1 MYTSQKLNHLFVP
14 CQPVIATAK
23 SPRPL
28 RSLCGSIHIRE
39 EKCMSFV
46 STQPEALTGAAGTLQ
61 GIGSAM
67 SAQNAA
73 VAAPTTGVVPAAA
86 DEVSALTAAQF
97 ATHAQMYQAVSA
109 QAAAIHEMFV
119 NTLGTS
125 AGSYAATEAAN
136 AIAAG

>member
-1 MYTSQKLNHLFVP
+1 
-14 CQPVIATAK
+14 
-23 SPRPL
+23 
-28 RSLCGSIHIRE
+28 
-39 EKCMSFV
+39 MSFV
-46 STQPEALTGAAGTLQ
+46 TTQPEALTSAAGALQ
-61 GIGSAM
+61 GIGSSM

-73 VAAPTTGVVPAAA
+73 AAAPTTGVIPAAA

-97 ATHAQMYQAVSA
+97 AAHAQLYQAVSA

-136 AIAAG
+136 AIAAC

>member
-1 MYTSQKLNHLFVP
+1 
-14 CQPVIATAK
+14 
-23 SPRPL
+23 
-28 RSLCGSIHIRE
+28 
-39 EKCMSFV
+39 MSFV
-46 STQPEALTGAAGTLQ
+46 STQPAALAAAAGSLQ

-86 DEVSALTAAQF
+86 DEASALTAAQF
-97 ATHAQMYQAVSA
+97 AAHAQMYQAVSA

>member
-1 MYTSQKLNHLFVP
+1 
-14 CQPVIATAK
+14 
-23 SPRPL
+23 
-28 RSLCGSIHIRE
+28 
-39 EKCMSFV
+39 MSFV
-46 STQPEALTGAAGTLQ
+46 STQPEALTAAACTLQ
-61 GIGSAM
+61 GIGSSM

-73 VAAPTTGVVPAAA
+73 AAAPTTGVVPAAA

-119 NTLGTS
+119 NTLATS